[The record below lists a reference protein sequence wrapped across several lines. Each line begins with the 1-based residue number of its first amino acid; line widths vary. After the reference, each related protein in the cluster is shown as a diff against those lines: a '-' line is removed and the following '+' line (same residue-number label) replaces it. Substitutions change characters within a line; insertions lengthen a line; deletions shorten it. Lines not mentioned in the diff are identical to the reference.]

1 MNDTNAYLRT
11 RVMTASPAELRLMLF
26 DGAIRFLSQ
35 GIAGLESKD
44 YEAAYDGY
52 SKTQA
57 IIVELLNALDPSQ
70 APELCERL
78 SALYTFMYTSLVE
91 SLSEKDVPKGREI
104 LELVEYERETWRQ
117 VMEKLAAEGMELKVP
132 PPNEGAPQI
141 APADA
146 AAHVGSA
153 TPGGA
158 GDDASA
164 TPPANAP
171 ASPAAAARRR
181 LPGGYGAGAA
191 GSSLSVK
198 G

>member
-1 MNDTNAYLRT
+1 MNDSNAYLRT

-26 DGAIRFLSQ
+26 DGAIRFLTQ

-52 SKTQA
+52 SRTQA

-78 SALYTFMYTSLVE
+78 SALYTFMYTSLVD

-104 LELVEYERETWRQ
+104 LELIEYERETWRQ

-132 PPNEGAPQI
+132 PPNEGAPE
-141 APADA
+141 
-146 AAHVGSA
+146 VA
-153 TPGGA
+153 T
-158 GDDASA
+158 
-164 TPPANAP
+164 
-171 ASPAAAARRR
+171 AAAAARMPGPTGVPATPAAGRAGETAPSMLRRR
-181 LPGGYGAGAA
+181 LPGGYGGDGG